1 MLLLT
6 RLVLQLIQLIYNCNF
21 RIIPKIKNSK
31 TEIYNYSNIG
41 FCSRFEFALK
51 INSLLNKK
59 IKINKL
65 NTSQGKIKR
74 PKFSVLNNDKIVK
87 DFDIDLKSWEESL
100 EDYVKQIKF

>member
-1 MLLLT
+1 MSKIINKLREDSKINVVVDEVGSPTNSIDLAT
-6 RLVLQLIQLIYNCNF
+6 AIF

-74 PKFSVLNNDKIVK
+74 PNFL
-87 DFDIDLKSWEESL
+87 F
-100 EDYVKQIKF
+100 